1 MDDTDPSVADCYSN
15 GNSQMV
21 AGIQGLH
28 LADTFELDVSASNH
42 KTSQQPGGEE
52 VCPGKFEGNAADF
65 SAPQGHAAGPHKL
78 AKPDRKQKK
87 KKKNVL

>member
-1 MDDTDPSVADCYSN
+1 MDEADPSVADCYSN
-15 GNSQMV
+15 GDSQMV

-28 LADTFELDVSASNH
+28 LADPVELDVSASNH
-42 KTSQQPGGEE
+42 KTSQQPGVEE

-65 SAPQGHAAGPHKL
+65 SAPQSHAAGSHKL

-87 KKKNVL
+87 KKNVL